1 VQSRKPR
8 TDSRSNWQSVVWRT
22 RYARPLRV
30 DFSGATMATTEP
42 TATSPIGRDTLRI
55 DGARKVTG
63 LAQYTSDFN
72 FPGMLYAVP
81 VEATIA
87 NGKLLTLD
95 TSAAGKMPGVRA
107 IFHRG
112 NIGKIFRS
120 TPAPGFDRVCLER
133 RPAFEDDVI
142 RYYGQYIALA
152 VADTFETAK
161 AAADAVRATYSK
173 EKPNVESRLEA
184 GDDPDV
190 VLTAYGPV
198 ERLQSHRGDA
208 AAAFASAPVK
218 LDETYVTPAET
229 HNPLELHST
238 TAIWDGQM
246 LTLYDST
253 QGVVNLRSVLSQ
265 MFGLPKENVRV
276 ISKFLGSGF
285 GGKLYP
291 WSHVPLAA
299 AAARQLG
306 KPVKLVVSR
315 KMMFQTV
322 GHRARTQQRVRLG
335 ATREGKL
342 LSLQHDYIYHMSM
355 LDPYHEDC
363 GEATPFHYSVPN
375 LRVTFGRARRNIG
388 ATADMRGPGAVPGL
402 YATESAMNEM
412 ADQLKIDPVQFR
424 LLNEPKVDE
433 SLNIPFSSRHYV
445 ECLNL
450 GAEKFGWS
458 KRNPAVGSMKRNGLT
473 LGWGIAGAAWVAGRF
488 AAEANMQLRDDGT
501 VRVACATQDIGTGT
515 YTILAQ
521 LASEKTGVPV
531 DKIEVELGDS
541 ALPDGPI
548 SGGSLATSS
557 VIPAVFKAADQ
568 AIASLLLVAVST
580 PGSPFLGHK
589 PEDLALEG
597 GRIFVKAEGVAKG
610 VAFGDVLRRANARL
624 VTGSG
629 SSEQTAF
636 VPNPKFSKHSF
647 GCHFVEVT
655 WQPEIARL
663 RVSRVVTVM
672 DAGCILNPLTGRNQ
686 IQGAV
691 VMGIGMA
698 LFEHT
703 TYDPQNG
710 APINSNLADY
720 IMTVS
725 ADAPPIDVHF
735 LDYPDK
741 EINELGARGI
751 GEIGLAG
758 VAAAITEAVHHAT
771 GVRIRE
777 LPVKIEDLL
786 T

>member
-1 VQSRKPR
+1 M
-8 TDSRSNWQSVVWRT
+8 T
-22 RYARPLRV
+22 
-30 DFSGATMATTEP
+30 
-42 TATSPIGRDTLRI
+42 TSPIGSDTLRI
-55 DGARKVTG
+55 DGPRKVTG

-81 VEATIA
+81 VEAIIA
-87 NGKLLTLD
+87 NGKLVALD
-95 TSAAGKMPGVRA
+95 TAAAEKMPGVRA
-107 IFHRG
+107 IFHRA
-112 NIGKIFRS
+112 NLGKIFRS

-133 RPAFEDDVI
+133 RPPFEDDVI

-152 VADTFETAK
+152 VADTFEAAK

-190 VLTAYGPV
+190 VFTGYGPV
-198 ERLQSHRGDA
+198 PRLQSHRGDA
-208 AAAFASAPVK
+208 AAAFDSAPVK

-229 HNPLELHST
+229 HNPLELHSS
-238 TAIWDGQM
+238 TAMWDGER

-253 QGVVNLRSVLSQ
+253 QGVVNMRSVLAQ

-276 ISKFLGSGF
+276 IAKFLGSGF

-291 WSHVPLAA
+291 WTHVPLAV

-322 GHRARTQQRVRLG
+322 GHRARTQQRIRLG
-335 ATREGKL
+335 ATHEGKL
-342 LSLQHDYIYHMSM
+342 LSLQHDYVYHLSM
-355 LDPYHEDC
+355 IDHYHEDC

-375 LRVTFGRARRNIG
+375 LRVHFGRARRNIG

-412 ADQLKIDPVQFR
+412 AERLKIDPVRFR
-424 LLNEPKVDE
+424 LFNEPKIDE
-433 SLNIPFSSRHYV
+433 SNKLPFSSRHYV

-450 GAEKFGWS
+450 GAEKFDWS
-458 KRNPAVGSMKRNGLT
+458 KRTPAVGSMKQDGLT
-473 LGWGIAGAAWVAGRF
+473 LGWGMAGAAWIAGRF
-488 AAEANMQLRDDGT
+488 AAEANMQLRDDGS
-501 VRVACATQDIGTGT
+501 VRIACATQDIGTGT

-521 LASEKTGVPV
+521 LASQKTGVPV
-531 DKIEVELGDS
+531 NKIEVDLGDS

-568 AIASLLLVAVST
+568 AITSLMIVAVST
-580 PGSPFLGHK
+580 PGSHFLGHK
-589 PEDLALEG
+589 PEDLAFEG
-597 GRIFVKAEGVAKG
+597 GHIFVKAEGVAKG
-610 VAFGDVLRRANARL
+610 VAFGDVLRQANARL

-636 VPNPKFSKHSF
+636 APNPKFSMHSF

-672 DAGCILNPLTGRNQ
+672 DAGHILNPLTGRNQ

-698 LFEHT
+698 LFEET

-720 IMTVS
+720 IMTVN

-758 VAAAITEAVHHAT
+758 IAAAITDAVHHAT
-771 GVRIRE
+771 GVRVRE
-777 LPVKIEDLL
+777 LPVKIEDILAAPL
-786 T
+786 KT

>member
-1 VQSRKPR
+1 MSDAQQS
-8 TDSRSNWQSVVWRT
+8 
-22 RYARPLRV
+22 
-30 DFSGATMATTEP
+30 
-42 TATSPIGRDTLRI
+42 TATSPIGRDTLRVN
-55 DGARKVTG
+55 GARKVTG

-81 VEATIA
+81 VEATVA
-87 NGKLLTLD
+87 NGKLVSLET
-95 TSAAGKMPGVRA
+95 AAAEKMPGVRA
-107 IFHRG
+107 IFHRA
-112 NIGKIFRS
+112 NIGPIFRS
-120 TPAPGFDRVCLER
+120 TPAPGFDRVNLER
-133 RPAFEDDVI
+133 RPPFEDDVI
-142 RYYGQYIALA
+142 RYYGQYIAVA
-152 VADTFETAK
+152 VADTFEAAK
-161 AAADAVRATYSK
+161 AAADAVRATYSR
-173 EKPNVESRLEA
+173 EKPNVEPHLEA
-184 GDDPDV
+184 GSDPDV
-190 VLTAYGPV
+190 VFTGYGPV
-198 ERLQSHRGDA
+198 PRLQSHRGDA
-208 AAAFASAPVK
+208 EAAFVNAPVK

-229 HNPLELHST
+229 QNPLELHST
-238 TAIWDGQM
+238 TAIWDGQT

-253 QGVVNLRSVLSQ
+253 QGVVNLRSVLAQ
-265 MFGLPKENVRV
+265 MFGLSKENVRV

-291 WSHVPLAA
+291 WTHVPLAA

-306 KPVKLVVSR
+306 KPIKLVVSR

-342 LSLQHDYIYHMSM
+342 VSLQHDYVYHLSM
-355 LDPYHEDC
+355 IDHYHEDC

-375 LRVTFGRARRNIG
+375 LRVSFGRARRNIG

-402 YATESAMNEM
+402 YASESAMNEM
-412 ADQLKIDPVQFR
+412 AERLKIDPVRFR
-424 LLNEPKVDE
+424 ILNEPKIDE
-433 SLNIPFSSRHYV
+433 SLNLPFSSRHYV

-450 GAEKFGWS
+450 GADKFGWS
-458 KRNPAVGSMKRNGLT
+458 KRNAIVGSMKRDGLI
-473 LGWGIAGAAWVAGRF
+473 LGWGVAGAAWVAGRF
-488 AAEANMQLRDDGT
+488 AAEANLQLLDDGT

-521 LASEKTGVPV
+521 LASQKTGVSL

-541 ALPDGPI
+541 LLPDGPI

-568 AIASLLLVAVST
+568 AIASLLIIAVTT

-589 PEDLALEG
+589 PDDLALEG
-597 GRIFVKAEGVAKG
+597 GRVFVRAEGPARG
-610 VAFGDVLRRANARL
+610 VAFEDVLRRANVRL

-629 SSEQTAF
+629 RAEQTAF
-636 VPNPKFSKHSF
+636 APNEKFSKHSF

-663 RVSRVVTVM
+663 RVGRVVTVM
-672 DAGCILNPLTGRNQ
+672 DAGRILNPLAGRNQ
-686 IQGAV
+686 IHGAV

-698 LFEHT
+698 LFEAT
-703 TYDPQNG
+703 IYDPQNG

-720 IMTVS
+720 MMTVN

-735 LDYPDK
+735 LDFPDK
-741 EINELGARGI
+741 VINELGARGI

-758 VAAAITEAVHHAT
+758 VAAAITDAVHHAT
-771 GVRIRE
+771 GVRVRE
-777 LPVKIEDLL
+777 LPVRIEHLL
-786 T
+786 AS